1 MRYSCYFKIKLHH
14 IDLKYL
20 PNMQFY
26 IILIIVNHSIIQQ
39 IFVEYL
45 LCIFATLPET
55 WETMIIKA
63 DIFSAVLVC

>member
-14 IDLKYL
+14 IDLKYP

-26 IILIIVNHSIIQQ
+26 ITLIMGIHSIIQQ

-45 LCIFATLPET
+45 LCMFATLPET

-63 DIFSAVLVC
+63 GMFSAVLVC